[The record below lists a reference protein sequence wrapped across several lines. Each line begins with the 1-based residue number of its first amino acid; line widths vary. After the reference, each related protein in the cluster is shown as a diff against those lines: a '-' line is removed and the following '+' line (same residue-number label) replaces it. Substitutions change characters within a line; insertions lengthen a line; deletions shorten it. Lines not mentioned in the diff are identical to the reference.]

1 MRLEGKVALITGA
14 ATGDRD
20 GLKGIGGASAW
31 LFAREGA
38 KVVVT
43 DINDEMGR
51 RTVKQLTDDG
61 HNALYVHLNV
71 TGEDEWRRAT
81 TATVEKYGRLDV
93 LVNCAGDSAGSEFP
107 VETTTLQA
115 WNRMMDINAKG
126 TFLGMKHAIPEM
138 RKVGGGS
145 IVNISSMHGIVGTFT
160 VTAYQAAKGAV
171 RILSKAAAIQYA
183 KDNIRVNSVHPGFTI
198 TPLTATMFTKPD
210 IHADRVKGVPMGRMA
225 KAEEIAYC
233 VLYLASDESS
243 YVTGAELVVDGGV
256 IAQ

>member
-1 MRLEGKVALITGA
+1 
-14 ATGDRD
+14 
-20 GLKGIGGASAW
+20 
-31 LFAREGA
+31 
-38 KVVVT
+38 
-43 DINDEMGR
+43 
-51 RTVKQLTDDG
+51 
-61 HNALYVHLNV
+61 
-71 TGEDEWRRAT
+71 
-81 TATVEKYGRLDV
+81 
-93 LVNCAGDSAGSEFP
+93 
-107 VETTTLQA
+107 
-115 WNRMMDINAKG
+115 MMDINAKG

-138 RKVGGGS
+138 RRVGGGS

-198 TPLTATMFTKPD
+198 TPLTASMFTKPD

-243 YVTGAELVVDGGV
+243 YVTGSELVVDGGV